1 MVRRRAQCVPRAGG
15 YGGGPSRGSILRV
28 DTSLGLPLLSV
39 NPLLS
44 VPPWTFNF
52 IRRLSYVR
60 RWELVASLV
69 LGVRLALAALC

>member
-1 MVRRRAQCVPRAGG
+1 M
-15 YGGGPSRGSILRV
+15 